1 MKTLSKLALLGSLY
15 LAQGLPFGFF
25 GNALP
30 ALMRSRGVELSQI
43 SLTYLLAAPW
53 ALKFLW
59 APYVD
64 KHGSSRIGRRKTWIL
79 PLQLASVV
87 WSLALAYIDP
97 AWGLHAMMV
106 ALFLSNLT
114 AATQDIATD
123 GLAVE
128 MLDPA
133 ERGHGNG
140 VQVAAYRV
148 GMILG
153 GGALLIVFDH
163 LGWKITFV
171 SMAALLALSTVPVLF
186 HRERPPPPPVAKA
199 KEPSWIAVALR
210 PRMGAWLLV
219 LAVYKL
225 GESLGYGMVKPLLI
239 DRGLSLSQIG
249 WIIGTV
255 GFFAGLLG
263 AVIGG
268 ALAGR
273 LGRGRALMAA
283 GVLQIV
289 GVAAYILP
297 ALSIGGVPVIV
308 GVSALEHL
316 ASGVAT
322 VCLFTVM
329 MDACTE
335 GAAATE
341 YTLQASVVV
350 VATGAAAA
358 LSGFSAKRLGYVG
371 HFGVSAALSALGLVY
386 TAWAWLTARVP
397 PHETGPDARPGDEG
411 TPIGV

>member
-1 MKTLSKLALLGSLY
+1 MKTLPKLALLGSLY

-30 ALMRSRGVELSQI
+30 ALMRSRGIELSQI

-64 KHGSSRIGRRKTWIL
+64 RHGSDRIGRRKTWIL
-79 PLQLASVV
+79 PLQLASVAL
-87 WSLALAYIDP
+87 SLALAYIDP
-97 AWGLHAMMV
+97 AWGLGAMMV

-128 MLDPA
+128 MLEPA

-153 GGALLIVFDH
+153 GGALLIVFDR

-171 SMAALLALSTVPVLF
+171 AMAGMLALSTIPILF
-186 HRERPPPPPVAKA
+186 HRERSPSPPVPESPPVA
-199 KEPSWIAVALR
+199 KEPSWIEVAFR
-210 PRMGAWLLV
+210 PRMGTWLLV
-219 LAVYKL
+219 LAVYKF

-239 DRGLSLSQIG
+239 DRGLTLSEIG

-255 GFFAGLLG
+255 GFLAGLLG
-263 AVIGG
+263 AVAGG
-268 ALAGR
+268 FAAGR
-273 LGRGRALMAA
+273 LGRGRALYAA
-283 GVLQIV
+283 GALQIL
-289 GVAAYILP
+289 GIAAYILP
-297 ALSIGGVPVIV
+297 ASSIGGLPMIA
-308 GVSALEHL
+308 GVSAVEHF

-322 VCLFTVM
+322 VSLFTVM
-329 MDACTE
+329 MDTCTE

-350 VATGAAAA
+350 IATGSAAA
-358 LSGFSAKRLGYVG
+358 LSGFVAKHLGYVG
-371 HFGVSAALSALGLVY
+371 HFSLSAAVSALGLAF
-386 TAWAWLTARVP
+386 TIWAWSTRRVP
-397 PHETGPDARPGDEG
+397 PNREAAAAPVVA
-411 TPIGV
+411 